1 MVEDGVKGAK
11 LVEKLTEDPNKLLGA
26 ILIGNNIVNIL
37 ASSLATTLFV
47 SLVGPSGVGI
57 ATAVMTVLVLIFG
70 EITPKSIAKQ
80 KSEEVSLKV
89 SKPINIIVKVLKPF
103 VGIFTFISGAF
114 IRMLG
119 GDPKATEPFI
129 TEEELKT
136 MVGVS
141 EEEGVL
147 EGVEKEMIFNV
158 FDFADSQAK
167 DVMVQRVDI
176 VAVDSEATYE
186 EVLEV
191 IKKEQFS
198 RIPVYNQTID
208 DIVGVLYVK
217 DLIIAGQ
224 NKEGFKVSDYMREPY
239 YTFEFKKIKE
249 LFNEM
254 KKTRNHLSVVL
265 DEYGGTVG
273 IVTIED
279 LIEEA
284 GRIYG
289 YDKIP
294 TTLPSTDIKGG
305 YSPIQLVRNRAHET
319 LKACGLTQV
328 ITYSL
333 TSEEKA
339 TQFLSLPADVKETVK
354 LSMPMSEERA
364 YLRQSTIPGLL
375 EVVRY
380 NNARTM
386 ANVAI
391 YEIGKVYGQTEGDYV
406 EETKISGA
414 VTGQLIQNKWQGK
427 VENVDFF
434 VAKGYVETLLTEMG
448 HLNVTYR
455 PVDATEYKDFHPG
468 RSAVVLVND
477 VTVGVVGQVHPALQ
491 QELDLNETYVFEL
504 SLDALYGLE
513 TSKPGYE
520 IIAKHPGMTRDI
532 ALVVNREVL
541 ADDLVQTIKKAANKL
556 LQTVEVFDIYE
567 GKGVEEGKKSV
578 AISLYYLD
586 REKTLTDEDL
596 QPTHQKVLDALTA
609 EHDAVLRG

>member
-1 MVEDGVKGAK
+1 MEPSQVWQIIVLIILLVLSGFFSMSETALMALSKIRIRHMVEEGVKGAK

-47 SLVGPSGVGI
+47 SLVGPSGVGV

-89 SKPINIIVKVLKPF
+89 SKPINIRVKILKPF
-103 VGIFTFISGAF
+103 IGIFSFISSLF
-114 IRMLG
+114 IRLLG

-129 TEEELKT
+129 TEEELRT

-147 EGVEKEMIFNV
+147 EDVEKEMIFNV

-176 VAVDSEATYE
+176 VAVDTEATYE

-191 IKKEQFS
+191 IKTEQFS

-279 LIEEA
+279 LIEEVFGDIEDEYDDYDKEIEVVKEDEYIVDGSA
-284 GRIYG
+284 KLDDISELIGVNMESKEFDSVGGLIIGELGRFPDNKEEVTLNKIRFVVEEVDKNRIKKVRIY
-289 YDKIP
+289 
-294 TTLPSTDIKGG
+294 T
-305 YSPIQLVRNRAHET
+305 
-319 LKACGLTQV
+319 
-328 ITYSL
+328 
-333 TSEEKA
+333 
-339 TQFLSLPADVKETVK
+339 
-354 LSMPMSEERA
+354 
-364 YLRQSTIPGLL
+364 
-375 EVVRY
+375 
-380 NNARTM
+380 
-386 ANVAI
+386 
-391 YEIGKVYGQTEGDYV
+391 
-406 EETKISGA
+406 
-414 VTGQLIQNKWQGK
+414 
-427 VENVDFF
+427 
-434 VAKGYVETLLTEMG
+434 
-448 HLNVTYR
+448 
-455 PVDATEYKDFHPG
+455 
-468 RSAVVLVND
+468 
-477 VTVGVVGQVHPALQ
+477 
-491 QELDLNETYVFEL
+491 
-504 SLDALYGLE
+504 
-513 TSKPGYE
+513 
-520 IIAKHPGMTRDI
+520 
-532 ALVVNREVL
+532 
-541 ADDLVQTIKKAANKL
+541 
-556 LQTVEVFDIYE
+556 
-567 GKGVEEGKKSV
+567 
-578 AISLYYLD
+578 
-586 REKTLTDEDL
+586 
-596 QPTHQKVLDALTA
+596 
-609 EHDAVLRG
+609 

>member
-1 MVEDGVKGAK
+1 MEPSQVWQIIILIILLVLSGFFSMSETALMALSKIRIRHMVEEGVKGAK
-11 LVEKLTEDPNKLLGA
+11 LVEKLTEDPNKLVGA

-47 SLVGPSGVGI
+47 DMVGASGVGI

-89 SKPINIIVKVLKPF
+89 SKPINIIVKILKPF
-103 VGIFTFISGAF
+103 IGIFSFISSLF
-114 IRMLG
+114 IRLLG

-129 TEEELKT
+129 TEEELRT

-147 EGVEKEMIFNV
+147 EDVEKEMIFNV

-176 VAVDSEATYE
+176 VAVDTEATYE

-191 IKKEQFS
+191 IKTEQFS

-279 LIEEA
+279 LIEEVFGDIEDEYDDYDKEIEVVKEDEYIVDGSA
-284 GRIYG
+284 KLDDISELIGVNMESEEFDSVGGLIIGELGRFPDNKEEVTLNKIRFVVEEVDKNRIKKVRIY
-289 YDKIP
+289 
-294 TTLPSTDIKGG
+294 T
-305 YSPIQLVRNRAHET
+305 
-319 LKACGLTQV
+319 
-328 ITYSL
+328 
-333 TSEEKA
+333 
-339 TQFLSLPADVKETVK
+339 
-354 LSMPMSEERA
+354 
-364 YLRQSTIPGLL
+364 
-375 EVVRY
+375 
-380 NNARTM
+380 
-386 ANVAI
+386 
-391 YEIGKVYGQTEGDYV
+391 
-406 EETKISGA
+406 
-414 VTGQLIQNKWQGK
+414 
-427 VENVDFF
+427 
-434 VAKGYVETLLTEMG
+434 
-448 HLNVTYR
+448 
-455 PVDATEYKDFHPG
+455 
-468 RSAVVLVND
+468 
-477 VTVGVVGQVHPALQ
+477 
-491 QELDLNETYVFEL
+491 
-504 SLDALYGLE
+504 
-513 TSKPGYE
+513 
-520 IIAKHPGMTRDI
+520 
-532 ALVVNREVL
+532 
-541 ADDLVQTIKKAANKL
+541 
-556 LQTVEVFDIYE
+556 
-567 GKGVEEGKKSV
+567 
-578 AISLYYLD
+578 
-586 REKTLTDEDL
+586 
-596 QPTHQKVLDALTA
+596 
-609 EHDAVLRG
+609 